1 MTSRKYF
8 LGMLAILM
16 IVISRIAFAEST
28 QTFAIPECRAIA
40 TISFSNGQ
48 AQAIG
53 GSMRVPSG
61 YTVST
66 TAVLQKK
73 VDTAWVRVTSSTGSK
88 EACASAVAIK
98 GMTYRSFVTCKLYD
112 NAGKYVDSISATSAS
127 KTY

>member
-53 GSMRVPSG
+53 GSMMVPSG

-73 VDTAWVRVTSSTGSK
+73 VDTAWVRVTSSTGCIELLLTIGYRPK
-88 EACASAVAIK
+88 ENPLLSLIYLLHVHAI
-98 GMTYRSFVTCKLYD
+98 
-112 NAGKYVDSISATSAS
+112 
-127 KTY
+127 